1 MSLLN
6 CEINLILTCLDCF
19 ISSATGEIK
28 FTITDTKLNVATLST
43 QDSAELL
50 QELRSCF
57 KQKLS
62 EINTIYSN
70 NILSKHL
77 SW

>member
-6 CEINLILTCLDCF
+6 CEINLILTCF
-19 ISSATGEIK
+19 ISSVTGEIK
-28 FTITDTKLNVATLST
+28 FTIRDTKLNVTTLST
-43 QDSAELL
+43 QDSAKLL

-70 NILSKHL
+70 NIPSKHL